1 MSGKIIRCI
10 RFTLS
15 RRISPQYLHTVYLDS
30 SLNFHAGFYGNDFLN
45 ECQVE
50 TVRRLVRDV
59 LIENK
64 KSNSL
69 LSCTCLL
76 YELKQRKGVS
86 GCLYMDYLVA
96 FSISSKDFLS
106 NENDLLPQREIFYEK
121 EFIDGLELVSDKD
134 SDLSSDED

>member
-1 MSGKIIRCI
+1 M
-10 RFTLS
+10 
-15 RRISPQYLHTVYLDS
+15 YLDS
-30 SLNFHAGFYGNDFLN
+30 DLNFHAVFYGNDFLN

-69 LSCTCLL
+69 LFCLLSCLVTCLPF
-76 YELKQRKGVS
+76 ELKQRKGVG
-86 GCLYMDYLVA
+86 GCLYLDYLVA
-96 FSISSKDFLS
+96 FRVSSEDFLS
-106 NENDLLPQREIFYEK
+106 NKIDLLPEKEIFYEK
-121 EFIDGLELVSDKD
+121 EFIDGLELVSDED

>member
-50 TVRRLVRDV
+50 TVRRL
-59 LIENK
+59 
-64 KSNSL
+64 

-121 EFIDGLELVSDKD
+121 KFIDGLELVSDKD

>member
-1 MSGKIIRCI
+1 MSSKIIGCTF
-10 RFTLS
+10 FTLS
-15 RRISPQYLHTVYLDS
+15 RKISPQYLHIVYLDS
-30 SLNFHAGFYGNDFLN
+30 DLNFHTVFYGNDFLN

-69 LSCTCLL
+69 LSYTCLP
-76 YELKQRKGVS
+76 YELKQRKGVG

-96 FSISSKDFLS
+96 FLVSSENFLS
-106 NENDLLPQREIFYEK
+106 NEIDLLPEREIFYEK
-121 EFIDGLELVSDKD
+121 EFIDGLELVSDKV